1 MDQPMK
7 NIEWGSLK
15 SKMDA
20 KGSIQKLGVSL
31 NDKYS
36 GENEALGL
44 KTSGFRIDYCVLF
57 LLVKVS
63 IIYFSKFWK

>member
-1 MDQPMK
+1 
-7 NIEWGSLK
+7 
-15 SKMDA
+15 MDA

-44 KTSGFRIDYCVLF
+44 KTSGFRIAVRF
-57 LLVKVS
+57 QGLLEPEGTLKGAN
-63 IIYFSKFWK
+63 K